1 MHIPYVYNSLSFH
14 KMKIPMLPAPRSRSN
29 ITNTTKTYSS
39 SLLSEMLTS
48 DSIG

>member
-1 MHIPYVYNSLSFH
+1 MHIHYVYNSLSFH
-14 KMKIPMLPAPRSRSN
+14 KMKIPMLPAPRSRN